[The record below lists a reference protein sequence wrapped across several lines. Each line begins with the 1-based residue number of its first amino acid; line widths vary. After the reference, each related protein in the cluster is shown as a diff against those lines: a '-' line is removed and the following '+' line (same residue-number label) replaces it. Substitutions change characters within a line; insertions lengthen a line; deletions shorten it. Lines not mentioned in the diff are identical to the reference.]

1 MTLKNTR
8 YIMSVQ
14 VQKYNVLKHGISAV
28 RARMFLY
35 YKEWRVLDM
44 NMEKNAARLCALV
57 QFLSLIKK

>member
-1 MTLKNTR
+1 
-8 YIMSVQ
+8 MSVQ